1 MITYATHDKK
11 CRQLLLLEYF
21 GEKNGSCCNICDN
34 CLKSDNND
42 VDKREFLEIETMIK
56 ELLENNACN
65 INQIVNVIPV
75 NREKVIEVIRFLVD
89 EEYITYEEPLYRLN

>member
-1 MITYATHDKK
+1 
-11 CRQLLLLEYF
+11 
-21 GEKNGSCCNICDN
+21 
-34 CLKSDNND
+34 
-42 VDKREFLEIETMIK
+42 MIK

-65 INQIVNVIPV
+65 INQIVNAIPV